1 MATFFSDLAYAVRIA
16 MRRPTLTVVTVFTLA
31 LGIGGSSAIFSMVN
45 SLFLRP
51 LPVERPAEL
60 VRVFGGGNAG
70 QRFNVSSFAN
80 LSDLGTRSQTLAAL
94 AIHQQTTSAFGLGDA
109 SETADIE
116 LVSGSY
122 FPMLGIDAGLG
133 RMISPSDDVEGN
145 AASIAVISD
154 AWWRARLGARLDAV
168 GSTIHLNGSPF
179 TVVGIAPPTFHGSY
193 DALGTDLWVPL
204 MTYEIVRPRGLKITT
219 RGWGWLSATAR
230 LKPGVT
236 IEQAQADAR
245 RVADGIKKD
254 FPQNT
259 ATLAFNMVPASALP
273 ENMLGTVRRVLL
285 FAMLA
290 AGLALAAACAN
301 VANVQLAT
309 VFERQREIAVRIA
322 MGASRRRIA
331 RQWLTESLLVACAAV
346 VVGTI
351 GGMWLQ
357 DAAAAIGP
365 PAGLSNFSPSP
376 AFDLRL
382 MLFSTAIVF
391 AITFLF
397 GGLPAMRAARVDIAT
412 PLKDETITVT
422 GGARRAWAQAV
433 LVAAQVAVSVA
444 LVVSSAMLARSLS
457 ASRSFDVGFDTSNLM
472 IATPAMAN
480 VGLNAD
486 RGRAYYADT
495 VARVRV
501 LPGVRDVALGALV
514 PLGMGG
520 EVSGYRID
528 GYAPPDGGGSV
539 TISNNFVST
548 NYFDVMRIPIR
559 RGRGFA
565 ESDGLPNAP
574 VVAVVNETMARTYW
588 ADQNPIGRTIQRGT
602 AAPIEIVGIVADITY
617 QTPGEEPQPFVYLPS
632 GPLYYQYGLAFHVR
646 TDRADPGLARAL
658 TRELRAFDPRIQAV
672 ALPYEELRA
681 QSLYPGRTLAAVSTT
696 FGAIAILLAMV
707 GIYGVM
713 AHVVASKRREF
724 AVRLALGARPATLV
738 SAVMRQ
744 GARWTLSGIAAGTA
758 IALSM
763 AQLLRSFLFDVSTSD
778 AISIAVAAGTLV
790 VAALVAAYAP
800 ARRVLKIDPA
810 TTLRS

>member
-1 MATFFSDLAYAVRIA
+1 MATFLNDLAYAMRIA
-16 MRRPTLTVVTVFTLA
+16 MRRPALTVVTVFTLA

-51 LPVERPAEL
+51 LPVERPDEL
-60 VRVFGGGNAG
+60 VRVFGGGGG
-70 QRFNVSSFAN
+70 QRFNVSTFAN
-80 LSDLGTRSQTLAAL
+80 LSDLATRSQTLAAT

-109 SETADIE
+109 SETADVE

-122 FPMLGIDAGLG
+122 FPMLGIDASLG

-145 AASIAVISD
+145 AASIAIISD
-154 AWWRARLGARLDAV
+154 AWWRTRLGARPDAV

-236 IEQAQADAR
+236 IEQAQADAD
-245 RVADGIKKD
+245 RVAESIKKD

-259 ATLAFNMVPASALP
+259 ATLAFHIVPASALP
-273 ENMLGTVRRVLL
+273 ESMLGTARRVLL

-290 AGLALAAACAN
+290 AALALAAACAN

-322 MGASRRRIA
+322 MGASRVRIA

-365 PAGLSNFSPSP
+365 PAGLSNFSPSSG
-376 AFDLRL
+376 FDSAPDPLLHRDHFRDHVPLRRL
-382 MLFSTAIVF
+382 A
-391 AITFLF
+391 
-397 GGLPAMRAARVDIAT
+397 GD
-412 PLKDETITVT
+412 
-422 GGARRAWAQAV
+422 ARRPRRHRH
-433 LVAAQVAVSVA
+433 AAQGRDDHHDRR
-444 LVVSSAMLARSLS
+444 SSTRLGPGRAGLSPSRGVGCPGDLGAMLARSLS
-457 ASRSFDVGFDTSNLM
+457 ASATFDVGFDTSNLM

-495 VARVRV
+495 IARVRA
-501 LPGVRDVALGALV
+501 LPGVKDVALGALV
-514 PLGMGG
+514 PSGWAAKSRGIASTGMRRRTAAP
-520 EVSGYRID
+520 SCRSRTTSCRRI
-528 GYAPPDGGGSV
+528 
-539 TISNNFVST
+539 IS
-548 NYFDVMRIPIR
+548 MLMKIPIR
-559 RGRGFA
+559 RGRSFS

-588 ADQNPIGRTIQRGT
+588 ADQNPIGRTLQRGT
-602 AAPIEIVGIVADITY
+602 APPIEIVGIVADITY
-617 QTPGEEPQPFVYLPS
+617 QTPGEDPQPFVYLPS
-632 GPLYYQYGLAFHVR
+632 GPVYYQYGLAFHVR
-646 TDRADPGLARAL
+646 TDRADPGVARAL
-658 TRELRAFDPRIQAV
+658 TRELRAFDPRVQAV

-681 QSLYPGRTLAAVSTT
+681 QSLYPGRTLAAISVT

-724 AVRLALGARPATLV
+724 AVRLALGARPRHWYRRSCGKARAGR
-738 SAVMRQ
+738 SAASSPERRSRCRWRSCSDRFCSMCRPRTRSRSHSRR
-744 GARWTLSGIAAGTA
+744 AR
-758 IALSM
+758 
-763 AQLLRSFLFDVSTSD
+763 
-778 AISIAVAAGTLV
+778 
-790 VAALVAAYAP
+790 
-800 ARRVLKIDPA
+800 
-810 TTLRS
+810 